1 MCLQHCQI
9 CASDR
14 CGVVDAGVD
23 GVFSRFRPARVLA
36 DGGVVL
42 TPMDFESIGARVQ
55 ANNAH
60 HVCIYTTHAHVEN
73 THSRARCECRRG
85 NMKWLRPWNL
95 TSCWFSLS
103 LSLSISLSPPPCT
116 HIHPHPHA
124 QQHKPAI
131 QPHAYI
137 GGAQRSAAGEGR
149 SRRHEAGCLCV
160 CVVLSPSA
168 IFTHKH
174 RWRLLVP
181 STGAM
186 RL

>member
-23 GVFSRFRPARVLA
+23 GAFSRFRPARVLA

-42 TPMDFESIGARVQ
+42 TPMAFESIGARVQ
-55 ANNAH
+55 AKNAH

-103 LSLSISLSPPPCT
+103 LSLYLSLSPSLYSHT
-116 HIHPHPHA
+116 
-124 QQHKPAI
+124 PASTRATTQTCNTTARI
-131 QPHAYI
+131 
-137 GGAQRSAAGEGR
+137 
-149 SRRHEAGCLCV
+149 
-160 CVVLSPSA
+160 
-168 IFTHKH
+168 H
-174 RWRLLVP
+174 RWR
-181 STGAM
+181 STVCCGRRPLATP
-186 RL
+186 